1 MGDTLN
7 GDGAFFAEDRV
18 SMVLTTRPGL
28 ALPVVER
35 LSARFGR
42 KVGPVRRVGVDVSRD
57 STCRASILDAG
68 WTVRATTE
76 ESDP

>member
-18 SMVLTTRPGL
+18 SMVLTTRPSF
-28 ALPVVER
+28 APPVVER
-35 LSARFGR
+35 LAARFGR
-42 KVGPVRRVGVDVSRD
+42 KAGSVRRVGGEISRD
-57 STCRASILDAG
+57 PIRRVAILDAARTIRRTG
-68 WTVRATTE
+68 E